1 MTDGNTP
8 VRKTVLITAKPG
20 REEDLRHALIDL
32 QNATRPEP
40 GCVFFGFYGALD
52 DAGSFVLIEEFADTA
67 AFDAHMQMPY
77 TKAFFAASLVEKS
90 AVFGSSGG

>member
-1 MTDGNTP
+1 MTANDASIQ
-8 VRKTVLITAKPG
+8 KTILITAKPD

-40 GCVFFGFYGALD
+40 GCVFFSFYGALD
-52 DAGSFVLIEEFADTA
+52 DAGSFVLIEKFTDAA

-77 TKAFFAASLVEKS
+77 TKAFFAAGLVEKS
-90 AVFGSSGG
+90 AAFG